1 MNKIEIPSGMETELF
16 IMSSGALNDVPELM
30 KICFN
35 AGRPWIVAD
44 ENTWRAAGEK
54 VFALLK
60 NDDLMPHD
68 PYIFPAN
75 PLLHAE
81 SGIADMLARIMPSEA
96 VPFAVGSG
104 TINDLVKRAA
114 GLRGKKYCCI
124 ATAPSVD
131 GYTSSGAAL
140 SLMGLKK
147 TLPCRAPAAVIADI
161 DVLAAAPSEMLSG
174 GYSDLLA
181 KITAGADWIIVDALG
196 LEPINQ
202 TVWNMVQRDLRSWTA
217 DYRNMENIFM
227 GLAATGYAMQLYG
240 ESRPASGAEHLFSHV
255 WEMENLEFQGKPV
268 SHGFKVGV
276 GTLASALLMEFV
288 LKYDV
293 DSVRKMAKPG
303 VSRNEREAEI
313 DALLIRGCY
322 GTEVKKT
329 ALEKFLDGTDLK
341 TRRELIW
348 SVWEELRIKM
358 REQLIPFDE
367 LRGMLKKAGCPTL
380 PSEIGLNEEQF
391 RHGITAAQLIRK
403 RYTVLDLLYDT
414 GLLAVAE
421 KELNRIF

>member
-16 IMSSGALNDVPELM
+16 VMNSGALNDAPEVM
-30 KICFN
+30 KTCFN
-35 AGRPWIVAD
+35 TGRPWIVAD

-60 NDDLMPHD
+60 SSSLIPHE

-81 SGIADMLARIMPSEA
+81 SEIADMLARIMPSEA
-96 VPFAVGSG
+96 VPLAIGSG

-114 GLRGKKYCCI
+114 ELGHRNYCCV

-140 SLMGLKK
+140 SLHGLKK
-147 TLPCRAPAAVIADI
+147 TLPCHAPLAVIADT
-161 DVLAAAPSEMLSG
+161 DVLRAAPPEMLSG
-174 GYSDLLA
+174 GYGDLLA
-181 KITAGADWIIVDALG
+181 KITAGADWVIVGTLG

-202 TVWNMVQRDLRSWTA
+202 TVWNMVQRDLRTWTS
-217 DYRNMENIFM
+217 DCRNMENIFM

-240 ESRPASGAEHLFSHV
+240 ESRPASGAEHLFSHI
-255 WEMENLEFQGKPV
+255 WEMENLEFNGIPV
-268 SHGFKVGV
+268 SHGFKVGI
-276 GTLASALLMEFV
+276 GTLASTLLMEFV
-288 LKYDV
+288 IEHDV
-293 DSVRKMAKPG
+293 DTARKLAKPG
-303 VSRNEREAEI
+303 LSQNERKTEI

-329 ALEKFLDGTDLK
+329 ALEKFTDGAELK
-341 TRRELIW
+341 ARRKLIW

-358 REQLIPFDE
+358 RKQLIPFEE
-367 LRGMLKKAGCPTL
+367 LKRMLKKAACQTL
-380 PSEIGLNEEQF
+380 PSEIGLSEEQF

-403 RYTVLDLLYDT
+403 RYTILDLLYDT

-421 KELNRIF
+421 KELKRML